1 MSKTTA
7 ILLFILLISL
17 GILFFTTYGIKE
29 NPIINSFNK
38 PMPIKIIPADTSLSL
53 SAESQSIQLGQTA
66 TIAVLIHNINPH
78 PNIAQIDLAYDP
90 SVLTI
95 DSITPGTF
103 FTNPTVALQT
113 IDPVAGRISY
123 ALHCR
128 VSQPSVAIIDCV
140 NPSSSTLATITVSV
154 NSNALQ
160 NNTTLSFQPKTV
172 VRIKDGR
179 DVLQKTSGLQLT
191 IERSSYTSS
200 SATKIPATN
209 FIKVTPV
216 R

>member
-1 MSKTTA
+1 MSKTTVTL
-7 ILLFILLISL
+7 IFILLISL
-17 GILFFTTYGIKE
+17 GILLFSAYGLKE
-29 NPIINSFNK
+29 NPIINSFSK
-38 PMPIKIIPADTSLSL
+38 PVPIKITPADTSLLL
-53 SAESQSIQLGQTA
+53 STESQSLQLGQTA

-95 DSITPGTF
+95 DSIAPGTF
-103 FTNPTVALQT
+103 FTNPAIALQT

-123 ALHCR
+123 ALHCPI
-128 VSQPSVAIIDCV
+128 SQTSEAIIDCV
-140 NPSSSTLATITVSV
+140 NPSSSTLATITFSV

-160 NNTTLSFQPKTV
+160 NNTTLSFLPKTV
-172 VRIKDGR
+172 VRIKNGR

-191 IERSSYTSS
+191 IERSYYTSP

-209 FIKVTPV
+209 FIKVTPT